1 MMTDRTLRVLEFTR
15 IREMLSEGALTEGG
29 RERCLALKPMDSLF
43 DIGEAQQ
50 ETEEA
55 TVILQYVGGHPLT
68 EFPDARGAL
77 RVCAKGGTLSP
88 RMLLDVAGLLR
99 ASRAARDALITEREN
114 TPRLRGKA
122 ETLAEV
128 RNVERDITDAILSE
142 DEIADRA
149 SSELAN
155 IRRHLR
161 GAQERIK
168 DRLNQMI
175 RSAGMQKYLQE
186 SIITV
191 RNGRYVIPVRA
202 EYRSMVPGLVHDQST
217 SGATLFVEP
226 MTAVEMGNEIREWE
240 IKEAREIERILA
252 ALSAEVAPW
261 AEALEANAETL
272 GELDFIF
279 AKGLLSRRLR
289 CVAPK
294 MNERGYLNIIRGRH
308 PLIDPEK
315 VVPSDI
321 YLGYPEEGADRSGG
335 RRGGKQKEAGG
346 QARADAPAEA
356 AESRG
361 PGFNSLIITGPNT
374 GGKTVTLKTLG
385 LLTLMAQAGLQ
396 VPAELGT
403 ELSVFEQVWADIGD
417 EQSIEQSLSTF
428 SGHMTNIVT
437 IMQQVTPRDL
447 VLFDELGAGTD
458 PTEGAALAQSI
469 LTRLL
474 HIRVRTVATT
484 HYSELK
490 VFAMTTEGVEN
501 ASVEFDVET
510 LRPTYRLSIGVPG
523 KSNAFEISRRLG
535 LAENLIENAKKLLSS
550 EEIRFEDVI
559 ADAEYHRQVAE
570 RERQLAQEASRE
582 TIRLRDEAESLRRE
596 MEQRRTESVRKAKEE
611 ARRILQDA
619 RQESES
625 VISELKRMK
634 KEAGSAADVNAL
646 RHRLDKGIDEMSEG
660 LNPARPE
667 EGEVPETLR
676 PGDQVKVLT
685 FGTNASV
692 LSAPN
697 SRGEVELA
705 NGNMKFKAKLQD
717 LRLIRH
723 GEPAPKTTVKAKTGA
738 LTRSVPM
745 ECDVRG
751 MNLEE
756 AIGAVEIYLDE
767 AVLAGLHEV
776 SVIHG
781 KGTGV
786 LRSGLRQELRRNRHV
801 KSIRPGMYG
810 EGEDGVTVVTLK

>member
-1 MMTDRTLRVLEFTR
+1 
-15 IREMLSEGALTEGG
+15 
-29 RERCLALKPMDSLF
+29 
-43 DIGEAQQ
+43 
-50 ETEEA
+50 
-55 TVILQYVGGHPLT
+55 
-68 EFPDARGAL
+68 
-77 RVCAKGGTLSP
+77 
-88 RMLLDVAGLLR
+88 
-99 ASRAARDALITEREN
+99 
-114 TPRLRGKA
+114 
-122 ETLAEV
+122 
-128 RNVERDITDAILSE
+128 
-142 DEIADRA
+142 
-149 SSELAN
+149 
-155 IRRHLR
+155 
-161 GAQERIK
+161 
-168 DRLNQMI
+168 MI
-175 RSAGMQKYLQE
+175 RSGTMQKYLQE

-191 RNGRYVIPVRA
+191 RNDRYVLPVRA
-202 EYRSMVPGLVHDQST
+202 EYRSQVPGLVHDQSS
-217 SGATLFVEP
+217 SGATLFIEP
-226 MTAVEMGNEIREWE
+226 MAAVEMGNEIREWE

-252 ALSAEVAPW
+252 SLSAEVAPW
-261 AEALEANAETL
+261 AEALRANAETL
-272 GELDFIF
+272 ADLDFIF

-294 MNERGYLNIIRGRH
+294 MNERGFLHIVRGRH

-321 YLGYPEEGADRSGG
+321 FLGYDPSDR
-335 RRGGKQKEAGG
+335 
-346 QARADAPAEA
+346 
-356 AESRG
+356 
-361 PGFNSLIITGPNT
+361 GFNTLVITGPNT

-403 ELSVFEQVWADIGD
+403 ELAVFEQVWADIGD

-437 IMQQVTPRDL
+437 IMREVTPRDL

-490 VFAMTTEGVEN
+490 VFALTTEGVEN

-535 LAENLIENAKKLLSS
+535 LPENLIENAKKLLSS
-550 EEIRFEDVI
+550 DEVRFEDVI
-559 ADAEYHRQVAE
+559 ANAEYHRQIAE
-570 RERQLAQEASRE
+570 RERELAQEASRE
-582 TIRLRDEAESLRRE
+582 TLKLRDEAERLRRE
-596 MEQRRTESVRKAKEE
+596 MEERREASVRKAKEE

-619 RQESES
+619 RRESEG
-625 VISELKRMK
+625 IIADLKRMK

-646 RHRLDKGIDEMSEG
+646 RRRLDEGIDDLSEG
-660 LNPARPE
+660 LKVPSPE
-667 EGEVPETLR
+667 EGNAPETVR

-685 FGTNASV
+685 FGTQASV

-697 SRGEVELA
+697 ARGEVELA
-705 NGNMKFKAKLQD
+705 SGNMKFKAKLSD
-717 LRLIRH
+717 LRLVTEAAP
-723 GEPAPKTTVKAKTGA
+723 GPKTVVKAKTGA
-738 LTRSVPM
+738 MTRTVPM

-756 AIGAVEIYLDE
+756 ALGAVEIYLDE

-786 LRSGLRQELRRNRHV
+786 LRSGIRQELRRNRHV
-801 KSIRPGMYG
+801 KSCRPGVYG